1 MRFGLD
7 VGTWRTAAVGVA
19 PDGRL
24 HLPQTSVSGRVELH
38 SIRSWA
44 CLDPLIVGQ
53 ELSPEDLRPSLIA
66 NLVTSP
72 KLELRTA
79 DTERAALLEKAI
91 RALAHQVIGDHLF
104 PTIDGEEVVAS
115 VPPGWDLR
123 QCRLMARALAET
135 ATRHRFFHEPVAVLV
150 ALRWIAQQL
159 GQHGDVGPVLPF
171 LGSLRKRPVVL
182 VIDWGAGTIDLA
194 VVETKPL
201 SDGVLYQCLFDCTIE
216 GHGGARMAEDVA
228 FELARR
234 GSPVS
239 ELDASVH
246 AVLLQSAWEDPG
258 RDYAGLLERDDLAQA
273 TRLRRSEASAV
284 VVEKVTEAMLA
295 LQLRAG
301 DVSIV
306 QFGGPLESAECR
318 HLLEGQLRRS
328 CGFNGEQFFSASSEF
343 LEECR
348 RSTNGVVNVSRDA
361 VVAIGACVFGELG
374 RAEPEFDYLITP
386 RDGQNRDS
394 APLVVSR
401 RNGQRGTKVVCPE
414 YTGVD
419 YSVRVSQQRNGQD
432 TALADELS
440 LYVRPG
446 AVVRYELSASVGA
459 AHLRC
464 SEAQK
469 MPVPEPFSD
478 SIVVEVAI
486 PERSTRF
493 TIANRNGVRL
503 SGD

>member
-24 HLPQTSVSGRVELH
+24 HLPQTSVSDRVALH

-44 CLDPLIVGQ
+44 CLEPLIVGQ
-53 ELSPEDLRPSLIA
+53 ELSPEDLRPALLA

-79 DTERAALLEKAI
+79 DSDRSALLEKAI
-91 RALAHQVIGDHLF
+91 QGLAHQVIGDHLF
-104 PTIDGEEVVAS
+104 PTVDAEEVVAS

-123 QCRLMARALAET
+123 QCRLMGRALAET
-135 ATRHRFFHEPVAVLV
+135 TTRHRFFHEPVAVLV
-150 ALRWIAQQL
+150 ALRWIAQEI
-159 GQHGDVGPVLPF
+159 GQHGDVAPVLPF
-171 LGSLRKRPVVL
+171 LGGIRKRPIVL
-182 VIDWGAGTIDLA
+182 VVDWGAGTIDLA
-194 VVETKPL
+194 VVETKP
-201 SDGVLYQCLFDCTIE
+201 SGEGDRYQCLFDCTVE
-216 GHGGARMAEDVA
+216 GHGGARMAEDVT
-228 FELARR
+228 FEVASR

-258 RDYAGLLERDDLAQA
+258 RDYAGLLQRDDLAQA
-273 TRLRRSEASAV
+273 TTIRRSQACAV
-284 VVEKVTEAMLA
+284 VAGKVAEAMCA
-295 LQLRAG
+295 LQLRSR

-306 QFGGPLESAECR
+306 QFGGPIESAECR
-318 HLLEGQLRRS
+318 LLLQGQLCRS
-328 CGFNGEQFFSASSEF
+328 CGFDQEQFFSASTSF
-343 LEECR
+343 LEECC
-348 RSTNGVVNVSRDA
+348 RSTNGIVNVSRDA
-361 VVAIGACVFGELG
+361 VVAIGACVFGQLG
-374 RAEPEFDYLITP
+374 QTEPEFDYLITP

-394 APLVVSR
+394 EPLVVSR
-401 RNGQRGTKVVCPE
+401 RNGQRGTKVVRPE

-419 YSVRVSQQRNGQD
+419 YTVKVSQQRNGED

-446 AVVRYELSASVGA
+446 AVVRYELGASVGA
-459 AHLRC
+459 ADLRC
-464 SEAQK
+464 SEAQDI
-469 MPVPEPFSD
+469 PVPEPFSD
-478 SIVVEVAI
+478 SATVAVAI

-493 TIANRNGVRL
+493 TIANRQRVWLGR
-503 SGD
+503 D